1 MTNLK
6 KTLIAIIFASTTMS
20 AYAQT
25 KKETADAKKQLQE
38 ILKSNKQ
45 IEENL
50 KKFDTLDFVVYSTQD
65 WKRIHESHAKNIKVH
80 YPDGSV
86 TIGLDDHIK
95 QLSPMFTFSPNT
107 KIKEHPIRFGS
118 GNYTAV
124 TGHIE
129 GTFSKAMMLPDG
141 SSIPP
146 TGKSFKLPMCT
157 IGIWENGVMI
167 EEHLFWDNQAFMKQI
182 GLAN

>member
-50 KKFDTLDFVVYSTQD
+50 KKFDTLLTS
-65 WKRIHESHAKNIKVH
+65 S
-80 YPDGSV
+80 
-86 TIGLDDHIK
+86 
-95 QLSPMFTFSPNT
+95 
-107 KIKEHPIRFGS
+107 RF
-118 GNYTAV
+118 
-124 TGHIE
+124 
-129 GTFSKAMMLPDG
+129 FR
-141 SSIPP
+141 
-146 TGKSFKLPMCT
+146 
-157 IGIWENGVMI
+157 
-167 EEHLFWDNQAFMKQI
+167 LFFIILIIN
-182 GLAN
+182 LL

>member
-25 KKETADAKKQLQE
+25 KKEPADAKKQLQE

-65 WKRIHESHAKNIKVH
+65 WKRLHESHAKNIKVH

-107 KIKEHPIRFGS
+107 KIKEQRTLNNNNNVKNNNVKNILIKSH
-118 GNYTAV
+118 
-124 TGHIE
+124 
-129 GTFSKAMMLPDG
+129 K
-141 SSIPP
+141 
-146 TGKSFKLPMCT
+146 KSFNSLLKEDRQPILT
-157 IGIWENGVMI
+157 
-167 EEHLFWDNQAFMKQI
+167 K
-182 GLAN
+182 